1 MAWERRAGEMTV
13 GDVGAGDVGAGDVGA
28 SEMDVEVVRSS
39 RRRKTVQAWE
49 VGGVLRV
56 AIPARMT
63 RAEEQHWVSEMVR
76 RFERRRSS
84 DHIDLRARVAAL
96 ARRYELPHPS
106 SVEWSD
112 RQRSLWG
119 SCTPALRSIRLS
131 SRLTRE
137 PGWVLDY
144 VIVHEL
150 AHLAEATHGA
160 PFWALVNR
168 YPRTERARGWL
179 MAKGLEDDG

>member
-1 MAWERRAGEMTV
+1 MAVGQIDVRQIDVRQMNAPEMNV
-13 GDVGAGDVGAGDVGA
+13 G
-28 SEMDVEVVRSS
+28 EMDVEVVRSS

-56 AIPARMT
+56 AIPARMS

-84 DHIDLRARVAAL
+84 EHIDLRVRVAAL
-96 ARRYELPHPS
+96 ARRYELPHPV

-131 SRLTRE
+131 SRLARE

-150 AHLAEATHGA
+150 AHLSEATHGEE
-160 PFWALVNR
+160 FWALVNR

-179 MAKGLEDDG
+179 MAKGLEDDD

>member
-1 MAWERRAGEMTV
+1 MSETDLGEMGV
-13 GDVGAGDVGAGDVGA
+13 GERDVGA
-28 SEMDVEVVRSS
+28 MDVEVVRSS

-63 RAEEQHWVSEMVR
+63 RAEEQHWVGEMVR

-96 ARRYELPHPS
+96 ARRYELPHPL

-131 SRLTRE
+131 SRLAHE

-160 PFWALVNR
+160 EFWALVNR

-179 MAKGLEDDG
+179 MAKGLGDDD

>member
-1 MAWERRAGEMTV
+1 MNAPEVNVPEMSTPT
-13 GDVGAGDVGAGDVGA
+13 
-28 SEMDVEVVRSS
+28 MTVEVVRSS

-56 AIPARMT
+56 AIPARMS

-84 DHIDLRARVAAL
+84 EHIDLRARVAAL
-96 ARRYELPHPS
+96 ARRYELPHPV

-131 SRLTRE
+131 SRLARE

-150 AHLAEATHGA
+150 AHLAEATHG
-160 PFWALVNR
+160 PQFWTLVNR

-179 MAKGLEDDG
+179 MAKGLEDDD

>member
-1 MAWERRAGEMTV
+1 M
-13 GDVGAGDVGAGDVGA
+13 DAGDLDVPEMNMPETDA
-28 SEMDVEVVRSS
+28 PEMDAGQLNVEVVRSA

-56 AIPARMT
+56 AIPARMSL
-63 RAEEQHWVSEMVR
+63 AEEQHWVSEMTR

-96 ARRYELPHPS
+96 ARRYELPHPL
-106 SVEWSD
+106 SVEWTD

-131 SRLTRE
+131 SRLARE

-150 AHLAEATHGA
+150 AHLTEATHGEA
-160 PFWALVNR
+160 FWALVNR

-179 MAKGLEDDG
+179 MAKGLEDGD

>member
-1 MAWERRAGEMTV
+1 MP
-13 GDVGAGDVGAGDVGA
+13 
-28 SEMDVEVVRSS
+28 VEVVRSS
-39 RRRKTVQAWE
+39 RRRKTVEAWE

-56 AIPARMT
+56 SIPARMS

-84 DHIDLRARVAAL
+84 DHIDLRSRVAAL
-96 ARRYELPHPS
+96 ARRYELPHPR

-119 SCTPALRSIRLS
+119 SCTPELRSIRLS
-131 SRLTRE
+131 SRLARE

-150 AHLAEATHGA
+150 AHLADATHG
-160 PFWALVNR
+160 PQFWALVNR

-179 MAKGLEDDG
+179 MAKGLEAGD